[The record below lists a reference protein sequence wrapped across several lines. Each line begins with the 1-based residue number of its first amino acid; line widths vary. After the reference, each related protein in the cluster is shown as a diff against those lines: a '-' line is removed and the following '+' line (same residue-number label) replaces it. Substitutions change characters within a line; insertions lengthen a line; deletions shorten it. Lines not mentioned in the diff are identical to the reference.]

1 VSLFKRG
8 HIWWSH
14 FFIAG
19 KRYRCSTKQTTES
32 KARQY
37 ESALIARIQER
48 GPSAVP
54 NKAPTLR
61 EYSSR
66 FLHWVDNTHQLKPNT
81 QKYYRFGW
89 ERLKGT
95 SLAGMR
101 LDTITTDAVSMIPF
115 PGSPA
120 WGNQARRTL
129 RVMLGKAVRDGLIH
143 QAPRIHLAEETGRDG
158 ILDDATEAKLL
169 EVANQPLRDVIL
181 IVRDMGLRPTE
192 VFRMRWEHVH
202 WDKRLYFNPY
212 GKSRKARRWVPLS
225 NRVFDALRLRAGDNS
240 DWLFPSRRSGVG
252 HLTTVSKQ
260 FRRARTMAGLP
271 KWLVLYHAR
280 HAFGTYAMA
289 QTKNPALVRDVM
301 GHADLRTTM
310 IYQHPDLEPL
320 RQAIDDRNRRVM

>member
-8 HIWWSH
+8 HFWWCH
-14 FFIAG
+14 FFVAG

-32 KARQY
+32 KARQF
-37 ESALIARIQER
+37 ESALITRIQER
-48 GPSAVP
+48 GISAVP
-54 NKAPTLR
+54 NKAPTLH

-66 FLHWVDNTHQLKPNT
+66 FLNWVNNTHQLNCNT

-89 ERLKGT
+89 EQLKGT

-101 LDTITTDAVSMIPF
+101 LDAITTDGVGVVLFS
-115 PGSPA
+115 GSPA

-143 QAPRIHLAEETGRDG
+143 QAPRIHLAQETGRDG

-169 EVANQPLRDVIL
+169 EVANQPLRDVIM
-181 IVRDMGLRPTE
+181 IVRDMGLRPAE
-192 VFRMRWEHVH
+192 VFRMRKEHVH

-212 GKSRKARRWVPLS
+212 GKSRKARRWVPIS
-225 NRVFDALRLRAGDNS
+225 NRVFDALRLRASSNS
-240 DWLFPSRRSGVG
+240 DWVFPSVRSSSG

-260 FRRARTMAGLP
+260 FRRARALAGLP
-271 KWLVLYHAR
+271 NCLVLYHAR

-320 RQAIDDRNRRVM
+320 RQLIDDRNKRVM